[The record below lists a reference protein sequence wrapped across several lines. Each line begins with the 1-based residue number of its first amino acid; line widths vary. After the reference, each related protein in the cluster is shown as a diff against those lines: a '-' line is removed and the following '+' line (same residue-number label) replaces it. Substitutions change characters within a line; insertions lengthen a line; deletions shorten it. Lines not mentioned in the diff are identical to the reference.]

1 MKLGNNR
8 RTIVVTMSLMLVAGG
23 VAFLALGASAHRE
36 GAFLANLKDLINGIS
51 GGNEQLSNLDTYIES
66 EVSNGL
72 SEIHLWSIIRV
83 VRLSWTHGLL

>member
-66 EVSNGL
+66 EVSMVHN
-72 SEIHLWSIIRV
+72 SSCKAFMD
-83 VRLSWTHGLL
+83 SWTLISLI